1 MASSSSTP
9 IRIVGPTTVELPLT
23 RVEITCGCGFRT
35 SSVEEAELHSLSKR
49 HTLHGS
55 IEVRA
60 KKFQ

>member
-1 MASSSSTP
+1 MALTEAPP
-9 IRIVGPTTVELPLT
+9 IRVVGPTTVELPLT
-23 RVEITCGCGFRT
+23 IVNITCGCGFRAT
-35 SSVEEAELHSLSKR
+35 SVLEAELHSLSKR